1 MERSINN
8 PPPPPGER
16 LIHTNENSQL
26 FCVAN
31 TFLFVT
37 VGYPTALDHSEKEQG
52 GGKKMKKGF
61 LRRPA
66 TTTRRGET
74 SFIEGWCVQR
84 ALTAH
89 RLLLQ
94 YIIDCVVIRH

>member
-26 FCVAN
+26 VGVAN

-37 VGYPTALDHSEKEQG
+37 VGYPTALDHSEEQG
-52 GGKKMKKGF
+52 AGKKMKKKGF

-74 SFIEGWCVQR
+74 SFIEGWWVQR